1 MQQDIHIHLGIE
13 LHLICPRCES
23 LTEGLF
29 LCFPWYRL
37 LDSWTE
43 NENAM
48 VNAMCYRQWAYV
60 CFCIHLCSCML
71 SQHCICNCIL
81 CSCCFTV
88 VGFPLHKFL
97 YIYTYILFIIHT
109 ILYWAFYALYFLPIY
124 PWVLFLSFFL
134 YVVIQGLHMILTC
147 AVAAAFPY
155 LFLYVYF
162 FMPHCCHYRMW
173 LCTWLFA

>member
-1 MQQDIHIHLGIE
+1 MVVQQDIHIHLGIE

-43 NENAM
+43 NENAL

-60 CFCIHLCSCML
+60 CFCVHLCSCML

-88 VGFPLHKFL
+88 VGFSLHKFL

-109 ILYWAFYALYFLPIY
+109 LYYTGLFMPCIFSQYTHEWCFFLFFFFFVCGYTGPAHDFNLCCGCSISLFIFVCLFFYASL
-124 PWVLFLSFFL
+124 LSL
-134 YVVIQGLHMILTC
+134 
-147 AVAAAFPY
+147 
-155 LFLYVYF
+155 
-162 FMPHCCHYRMW
+162 
-173 LCTWLFA
+173 